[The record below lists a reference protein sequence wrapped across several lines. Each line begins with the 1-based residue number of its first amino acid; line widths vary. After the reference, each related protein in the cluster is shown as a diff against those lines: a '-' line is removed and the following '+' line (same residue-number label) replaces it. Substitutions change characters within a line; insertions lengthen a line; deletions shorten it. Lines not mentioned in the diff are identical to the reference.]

1 MDKAL
6 FRTWFIDHFIK
17 LRKHFRKRI
26 LIIDDHDS
34 HISIEII
41 QDAIENNAIL
51 YCLLP
56 HTTHIL
62 QSLDMATYRPLK
74 PHYSKITDFIVMAS
88 LGQERKATINKTS
101 FAVSFKEA
109 FEEAMNMKIIIKEF
123 RTTGIYPF
131 NPNAIK

>member
-1 MDKAL
+1 MANALFGKTENGYMDKVL

-17 LRKHFRKRI
+17 LRNHFRKGI
-26 LIIDDHDS
+26 LIIDEHDS

-41 QDAIENNAIL
+41 QAAIENAIL

-62 QSLDMATYRPLK
+62 QPLDMAIYRPLQ
-74 PHYSKITDFIVMAS
+74 PHYSKIIDFIVMAS

-109 FEEAMNMKIIIKEF
+109 FEEALYENN
-123 RTTGIYPF
+123 Y
-131 NPNAIK
+131 

>member
-1 MDKAL
+1 M
-6 FRTWFIDHFIK
+6 
-17 LRKHFRKRI
+17 
-26 LIIDDHDS
+26 
-34 HISIEII
+34 
-41 QDAIENNAIL
+41 AI
-51 YCLLP
+51 
-56 HTTHIL
+56 
-62 QSLDMATYRPLK
+62 YRPLK

-123 RTTGIYPF
+123 RTTGLYPF